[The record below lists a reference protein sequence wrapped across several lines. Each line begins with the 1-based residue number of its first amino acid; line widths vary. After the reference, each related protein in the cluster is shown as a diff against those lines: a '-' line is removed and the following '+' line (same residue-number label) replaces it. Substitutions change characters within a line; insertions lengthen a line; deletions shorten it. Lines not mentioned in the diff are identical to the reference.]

1 MWNSKMKRRL
11 SDYPNRSPCWSRQ
24 LTTPLGRRAG
34 GRKEPELRSQAMGS
48 QVLRPAVFPDVLV
61 RTRHPWRMPWRVF
74 VLEHLERWWT
84 VSWDPRHQFA
94 AYLNRDV
101 HFTWSD
107 FKQLRKLW
115 GISRKRRNCLF
126 PQARKHC
133 RNGDADTD
141 CDWDNKQN
149 ENGKVGKT
157 ENRIKRLKTMISWS
171 KQR

>member
-1 MWNSKMKRRL
+1 MWNSKIKRRL
-11 SDYPNRSPCWSRQ
+11 SNYPNRSPCWCRQ
-24 LTTPLGRRAG
+24 PTTPLGRRAG

-94 AYLNRDV
+94 AYLNSFV

-107 FKQLRKLW
+107 FKQLKKLW
-115 GISRKRRNCLF
+115 GIFLAQCKKIACSHRHASTAGMGMLTRTAIGIINKTEWKRRN
-126 PQARKHC
+126 
-133 RNGDADTD
+133 
-141 CDWDNKQN
+141 
-149 ENGKVGKT
+149 GKDKEGK
-157 ENRIKRLKTMISWS
+157 ED
-171 KQR
+171 